1 MECPDFSSP
10 IQTVGLLFGSRCH
23 RSRII
28 LSLTQIDS
36 LRSFDS
42 TRCERP
48 KADTHCLVAL
58 CASSATVLLTLH
70 PSASVPPSEKAVSIE
85 LEKLFLVRLC
95 FNDLRTNCTLVE
107 VVQKIQYNAKDDSQM
122 QREGDSLERL
132 VGMLALVKPWS
143 IEASW
148 VPDATWLRMES
159 QDSHKVYKGIV

>member
-1 MECPDFSSP
+1 M
-10 IQTVGLLFGSRCH
+10 
-23 RSRII
+23 
-28 LSLTQIDS
+28 
-36 LRSFDS
+36 
-42 TRCERP
+42 
-48 KADTHCLVAL
+48 
-58 CASSATVLLTLH
+58 
-70 PSASVPPSEKAVSIE
+70 PPSEKAVSIE

-122 QREGDSLERL
+122 QTEGDSLERL